1 MSKIL
6 LVDDQPAVLSAL
18 SILFGLNGYACA
30 LAKNPREALAVLEI
44 DDIGLVITDMN
55 FRRDTTSGEEGK
67 TLFYE
72 IRKLQPD
79 LPIILLTGW
88 AQISTAVELV
98 KAGAADY
105 LAKPWDD
112 HKLLTCVRNL
122 LELVEVNR
130 QQQGVQFR
138 RRQERDTLAR
148 QFDLAGVIYQS
159 EIMQQ
164 LLNTALRVSKADV
177 PILITGPN
185 GAGKEKIAEIIQ
197 RNSTVKNGPFIRVNA
212 GAIPLELIEAEL
224 FGAEPGAYT
233 GAKQTRIGYFEMA
246 DGGTLFLDEIGNLP
260 LSGQMKLLRVLQTG
274 EFQRLGSSL
283 VRKASVRLISATN
296 TDIPLAIAG
305 GQFRED
311 LYYRI
316 NVIELTLPP
325 LVARKEDI
333 VPLARYFLAGHAISP
348 EALRVLESHTWPGNV
363 RELQNAIL
371 RAKLLAQ
378 KPMIVAQDF
387 ILPPI
392 KTKARLLF
400 EPNEQELRDALLL
413 TSSIA
418 EAARSLGLSR
428 QALYRRLQKYGIEI
442 ANNGEEI

>member
-112 HKLLTCVRNL
+112 HKLLTCVKNL
-122 LELVEVNR
+122 LELAEVNR
-130 QQQGVQFR
+130 QQQSVQFG

-148 QFDLAGVIYQS
+148 QFDLAGVVYQS

-224 FGAEPGAYT
+224 FGADPGAYT

-296 TDIPLAIAG
+296 SDIPLAIAG